1 MERNEYGIFDEREV
15 VNNLIDIDNK
25 INEELDKEKQDNE
38 LICKLRFEQMLRG
51 LYLQAIPDPY
61 NY

>member
-1 MERNEYGIFDEREV
+1 MERNEYGIYDEREV
-15 VNNLIDIDNK
+15 VNKLIDIDKK
-25 INEELDKEKQDNE
+25 INEELGKEKQDKE
-38 LICKLRFEQMLRG
+38 LICKLRFEQMLKG

>member
-1 MERNEYGIFDEREV
+1 MERNEYGIYDEREV
-15 VNNLIDIDNK
+15 VNNLIDIDKK
-25 INEELDKEKQDNE
+25 INEELDKEKQDKE
-38 LICKLRFEQMLRG
+38 LICKLRFEQMLKG

>member
-15 VNNLIDIDNK
+15 VNNLIDIDKK
-25 INEELDKEKQDNE
+25 INEELGKEKQDKE
-38 LICKLRFEQMLRG
+38 LICKLRFEQMLKG

>member
-25 INEELDKEKQDNE
+25 INAELDKEKQDNE

>member
-15 VNNLIDIDNK
+15 VNNIIDIDKK
-25 INEELDKEKQDNE
+25 INEELGKEKQDKE
-38 LICKLRFEQMLRG
+38 LICKLRFEQMLKG

>member
-15 VNNLIDIDNK
+15 VNSLIDIDKK
-25 INEELDKEKQDNE
+25 INEELDKEKQDKE
-38 LICKLRFEQMLRG
+38 LICKLRFEQMLKG